1 MYTKFGLRVGTKF
14 GIFAKK
20 IGFVLMTDEVTFQN
34 LSIFWYIDT
43 SDILV
48 SIYFLSKQID
58 FCLKVICNNYRYHSE
73 VKAVPLKNDFIFSMS
88 HRQFKFCTKVFFFD
102 SESYNAQ
109 VNVIT
114 S

>member
-14 GIFAKK
+14 GVFAKK

-48 SIYFLSKQID
+48 SCILVFEQ
-58 FCLKVICNNYRYHSE
+58 KVY
-73 VKAVPLKNDFIFSMS
+73 
-88 HRQFKFCTKVFFFD
+88 
-102 SESYNAQ
+102 
-109 VNVIT
+109 
-114 S
+114 